1 VSEISLNTVE
11 STFPLSSITGKNKTN
26 FQKEASIVF
35 QSDGAFRVEND
46 QFRFVNGT
54 ILQQKK
60 TTLPFTANTT
70 MENMATGLPLVSI
83 FSVVLIITF
92 RNLFFGPF
100 QKYFLSPVNNYEI
113 DFNFQKIGVFPLIFA
128 VFIILFSISGFV
140 SNPDISAG
148 LDLNQY
154 VRELKLPLEVFGYP
168 MLISAFSLFFLSLSG
183 KIFPLIFSDMKIF
196 FGLSFLLLLWN
207 FASFGSDIEKFVPFR
222 TYFTGVISIYFVL
235 RTFLFFQVL
244 RRSYR
249 FQMPLTLFYICTLNL
264 STFLILLKV
273 LQFEF
278 D

>member
-1 VSEISLNTVE
+1 MSEISLNSVE
-11 STFPLSSITGKNKTN
+11 STFPLSSITGKNKSD

-35 QSDGAFRVEND
+35 RSDGTFHVENE

-54 ILQQKK
+54 ILQQER
-60 TTLPFTANTT
+60 PSRPITANTT
-70 MENMATGLPLVSI
+70 IENMATGLPLISI
-83 FSVVLIITF
+83 FSVVLIIAF

-113 DFNFQKIGVFPLIFA
+113 DFNFQKIGVVPLIFA
-128 VFIILFSISGFV
+128 VFIILFSLSGFV

-154 VRELKLPLEVFGYP
+154 VTELKIPMEILGYP

-222 TYFTGVISIYFVL
+222 SFLSGVILIYFVL
-235 RTFLFFQVL
+235 RTLLFFQVL